1 MSQNQSIQKVNVP
14 NKILIK
20 ITILP

>member
-1 MSQNQSIQKVNVP
+1 MSQNQSIQKVNMS